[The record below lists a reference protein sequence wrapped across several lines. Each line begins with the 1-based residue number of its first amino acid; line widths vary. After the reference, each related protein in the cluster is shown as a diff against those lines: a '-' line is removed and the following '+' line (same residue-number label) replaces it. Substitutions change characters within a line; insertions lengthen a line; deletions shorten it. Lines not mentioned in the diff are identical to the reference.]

1 MRITG
6 VPLHESDLVRQSC
19 THGFTITEAWSPP
32 RKIPAHAHAMLS
44 ITMLLHGDFE
54 ERYQSNFRPN
64 TCVKGSLLIRPAGE
78 IHENSLGNKGGRT
91 LSIELDPA
99 HFEKYGSSIAGLQS
113 LTLLRE
119 SAFLDIGVA
128 MSCELRHTDQA
139 AALALESLGLELLAR
154 LIRVREFRAAAGSA
168 PPWLGRARDSI
179 ADRCCESSLRLA
191 DLAAEA
197 GVHPVYLAR
206 AFRRAY
212 SVSPGEYLRRI
223 RVERARQRVVNSHD
237 SLACIAMDCGFSDQS
252 HFARAFRKRFGVTPA
267 YLRRQNSIR

>member
-44 ITMLLHGDFE
+44 ITVLLQGDFE

-99 HFEKYGSSIAGLQS
+99 HFEKYGSSIAALQS

-119 SAFLDIGVA
+119 AAFLDIGIA

-154 LIRVREFRAAAGSA
+154 LTRVREFRAAGRRSPMAQPRPRFHRRSLLREFA
-168 PPWLGRARDSI
+168 PPRRSRCGRGSPSCLSGPRISPRLQRKPGRI
-179 ADRCCESSLRLA
+179 SSPHSR
-191 DLAAEA
+191 
-197 GVHPVYLAR
+197 
-206 AFRRAY
+206 
-212 SVSPGEYLRRI
+212 
-223 RVERARQRVVNSHD
+223 
-237 SLACIAMDCGFSDQS
+237 
-252 HFARAFRKRFGVTPA
+252 
-267 YLRRQNSIR
+267 

>member
-1 MRITG
+1 MAR
-6 VPLHESDLVRQSC
+6 
-19 THGFTITEAWSPP
+19 
-32 RKIPAHAHAMLS
+32 
-44 ITMLLHGDFE
+44 
-54 ERYQSNFRPN
+54 
-64 TCVKGSLLIRPAGE
+64 
-78 IHENSLGNKGGRT
+78 
-91 LSIELDPA
+91 
-99 HFEKYGSSIAGLQS
+99 SIAALRS

-119 SAFLDIGVA
+119 AAFLDIGIA

-154 LIRVREFRAAAGSA
+154 LTRVREFRAAGAA
-168 PPWLGRARDSI
+168 PPWLSRARDSI

-191 DLAAEA
+191 DLAADA

-223 RVERARQRVVNSHD
+223 RVERARQRVVTSHD
-237 SLACIAMDCGFSDQS
+237 PLACIAMDCGFSDQS

-267 YLRRQNSIR
+267 YLRRQNPIH